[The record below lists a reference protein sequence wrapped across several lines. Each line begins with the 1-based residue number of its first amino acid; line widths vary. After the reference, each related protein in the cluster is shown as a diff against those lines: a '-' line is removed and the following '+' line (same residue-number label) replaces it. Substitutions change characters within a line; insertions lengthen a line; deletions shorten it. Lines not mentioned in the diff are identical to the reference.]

1 MFLFFYGKL
10 LFPWGR
16 GPGGRGISPEST
28 IFTGAGLKFSIFRML
43 PALSKFLVV
52 SFLQRNFQGLKTKV
66 CFWSFKQARDTI
78 KLSGSYLK
86 GNFSKEYFGD
96 TLLSLSLFTFSFTSI
111 LLLLEILLSLYYVI
125 IAIHE
130 YIAVFYFYFWLYYG
144 CFDFDSLL
152 WLFYWQ
158 FFLNHELMKQRYN
171 FPQWMFNWTYLVNMV
186 QITSKIIS
194 RKQCIRAILNI
205 LDQN

>member
-1 MFLFFYGKL
+1 M
-10 LFPWGR
+10 
-16 GPGGRGISPEST
+16 
-28 IFTGAGLKFSIFRML
+28 
-43 PALSKFLVV
+43 
-52 SFLQRNFQGLKTKV
+52 
-66 CFWSFKQARDTI
+66 CFWSCKQVRDTI

-86 GNFSKEYFGD
+86 GNFSKECFGD

-125 IAIHE
+125 SAVHE

-171 FPQWMFNWTYLVNMV
+171 FPNRVELFPDNKAALCSRHVPWICSKAGSESEPFSLTDSLHESPRPSYPKVLGLPKNCAHSSSSLVDAMF
-186 QITSKIIS
+186 
-194 RKQCIRAILNI
+194 
-205 LDQN
+205 